1 MNGRH
6 SRTAAIVLGFII
18 IVALIGACA
27 GASDGRDG
35 RSGLDGFSNGS
46 NEQATGGAAPPPD
59 GLPVDAG
66 PAGVP
71 GKSGE
76 TGSTVEGDGASNLV
90 KADQPLIIKTG
101 TLRLEV
107 TDIPT
112 VLSKARS
119 AIAGLGGYVSGSQ
132 ESNESDQSVAVIT
145 YRVPADRWDEALSA
159 LRALAAKVVTEQTEA
174 VEVTGQVLDLGA
186 RIENLKVTEQALQT
200 IMDQAAK
207 ISDVLEVQAQL
218 TAVRGEIEQLATQK
232 AHLEAQAAL
241 GTLTATYTVP
251 VAVVTT
257 AAQGWS
263 LAAELDR
270 AAGRLVELGQSLA
283 SAAVWAVVVGLP
295 ILLLVLIFAVPI
307 IFVLRR
313 AARRVG
319 RPRPPAPLW
328 GPPAAGSA
336 VLATTGGEPPAGGPT
351 GPADVA

>member
-6 SRTAAIVLGFII
+6 SRTAAIILGFII
-18 IVALIGACA
+18 VAALIGACA
-27 GASDGRDG
+27 GASV
-35 RSGLDGFSNGS
+35 GLDGRGGVGGFSDGS
-46 NEQATGGAAPPPD
+46 NDQATGEAPLPPD
-59 GLPVDAG
+59 GLPTDAG
-66 PAGVP
+66 QAAAP

-90 KADQPLIIKTG
+90 KPDGPLIVKTG
-101 TLRLEV
+101 TLRIEV

-119 AIAGLGGYVSGSQ
+119 AIAGLGGYVSGSE
-132 ESNESDQSVAVIT
+132 ESNERDQSVAVIT

-159 LRALAAKVVTEQTEA
+159 LRGLATKVVTEQTGA

-186 RIENLKVTEQALQT
+186 RIQNLRVTEQALQD
-200 IMDQAAK
+200 IMEQAAK

-263 LAAELDR
+263 LAEELDR
-270 AAGRLVELGQSLA
+270 AAARLVELGQSLA
-283 SAAVWAVVVGLP
+283 SVAVWAAVVGLP
-295 ILLLVLIFAVPI
+295 VLLLVLIFAVPI

-313 AARRVG
+313 AGRRRG
-319 RPRPPAPLW
+319 RPQPPAPLW
-328 GPPAAGSA
+328 GSAIGGPGGGASDSGEAPAAGPSTESGA
-336 VLATTGGEPPAGGPT
+336 A
-351 GPADVA
+351 